1 MNKEY
6 EEFIESEENKKIK
19 KDDAQL
25 KQSGRCQC
33 GDISY
38 SFDRDKVI
46 SAHNCHCKDCQR
58 STGSGKATILFIPKK
73 YILIK
78 GDLKFFEV
86 KGSSGS
92 HVRRGFCENCGSG
105 VLSYAKEISHIQYIK
120 AGTLDDSSWLK
131 IDSNFFI
138 DSAHHWNSP
147 DKNIKSFKGNPSML
161 SNIKTLLKSF

>member
-6 EEFIESEENKKIK
+6 EEFIESEEDKKIK

-25 KQSGRCQC
+25 EQSGRCQC

-38 SFDRDKVI
+38 SFNRDKVI

-105 VLSYAKEISHIQYIK
+105 VLSYTKEIPHIQYIK

-138 DSAHHWNSP
+138 DSAYDWNSP
-147 DKNIKSFKGNPSML
+147 NESIKSFKGNPSML
-161 SNIKTLLKSF
+161 TKIQTLFKSF